1 MAVTGL
7 ITLEEAKAYLRIDGN
22 EEDDLIARLI
32 ASSERLCLDIL
43 RKEEPEETAAFK
55 MAVLFFG
62 GLSLRAQGGCGLPQS
77 APYPAFSFVWGTKG
91 SILMKIGKMD
101 KRITLMEPFPTEDG
115 YGGFSTEYKEVGSIW
130 ARCSKPTTPSRK
142 PRELP

>member
-43 RKEEPEETAAFK
+43 RKEETEETAAFK
-55 MAVLFFG
+55 MAVLFSVAYLYEHREDADYHNLLLTLRSLLFG
-62 GLSLRAQGGCGLPQS
+62 ERKE
-77 APYPAFSFVWGTKG
+77 AF
-91 SILMKIGKMD
+91 
-101 KRITLMEPFPTEDG
+101 
-115 YGGFSTEYKEVGSIW
+115 
-130 ARCSKPTTPSRK
+130 
-142 PRELP
+142 

>member
-32 ASSERLCLDIL
+32 ASSQRLCLDTL

-55 MAVLFFG
+55 MAVLFSVAYLYEHREDADYHNLLLTLRSLLFG
-62 GLSLRAQGGCGLPQS
+62 ERKE
-77 APYPAFSFVWGTKG
+77 AF
-91 SILMKIGKMD
+91 
-101 KRITLMEPFPTEDG
+101 
-115 YGGFSTEYKEVGSIW
+115 
-130 ARCSKPTTPSRK
+130 
-142 PRELP
+142 

>member
-55 MAVLFFG
+55 MAVLFSVVYLYEHREDADYHNLLLTLRSLLFG
-62 GLSLRAQGGCGLPQS
+62 ERKE
-77 APYPAFSFVWGTKG
+77 AF
-91 SILMKIGKMD
+91 
-101 KRITLMEPFPTEDG
+101 
-115 YGGFSTEYKEVGSIW
+115 
-130 ARCSKPTTPSRK
+130 
-142 PRELP
+142 

>member
-43 RKEEPEETAAFK
+43 RKEEPEETTAFK
-55 MAVLFFG
+55 MAVLFSVAYLYEHREDADYHNLLLTLRSLLFG
-62 GLSLRAQGGCGLPQS
+62 ERKE
-77 APYPAFSFVWGTKG
+77 AF
-91 SILMKIGKMD
+91 
-101 KRITLMEPFPTEDG
+101 
-115 YGGFSTEYKEVGSIW
+115 
-130 ARCSKPTTPSRK
+130 
-142 PRELP
+142 

>member
-43 RKEEPEETAAFK
+43 RKEEPGETAAFK
-55 MAVLFFG
+55 MAVLFSVAYLYEHREDADYHNLLLTLRSLLFG
-62 GLSLRAQGGCGLPQS
+62 ERKE
-77 APYPAFSFVWGTKG
+77 AF
-91 SILMKIGKMD
+91 
-101 KRITLMEPFPTEDG
+101 
-115 YGGFSTEYKEVGSIW
+115 
-130 ARCSKPTTPSRK
+130 
-142 PRELP
+142 

>member
-43 RKEEPEETAAFK
+43 RKEEPEETAACK
-55 MAVLFFG
+55 MAVRF
-62 GLSLRAQGGCGLPQS
+62 
-77 APYPAFSFVWGTKG
+77 
-91 SILMKIGKMD
+91 
-101 KRITLMEPFPTEDG
+101 
-115 YGGFSTEYKEVGSIW
+115 
-130 ARCSKPTTPSRK
+130 
-142 PRELP
+142 

>member
-43 RKEEPEETAAFK
+43 RKEEPEETATFK
-55 MAVLFFG
+55 MTVLFSVAYLYEHREDADYHNLLLTLRSLLFG
-62 GLSLRAQGGCGLPQS
+62 ERKE
-77 APYPAFSFVWGTKG
+77 AF
-91 SILMKIGKMD
+91 
-101 KRITLMEPFPTEDG
+101 
-115 YGGFSTEYKEVGSIW
+115 
-130 ARCSKPTTPSRK
+130 
-142 PRELP
+142 